1 MTITISPTKQVQRI
15 NGQLVRVWTG
25 TSANGVPVKVFIA
38 YIGAEEGY
46 DHQEFEAELLN
57 SPEPPFDEEP
67 LTASMLNEIIRN
79 A

>member
-1 MTITISPTKQVQRI
+1 MTITLSPTNQVQRI
-15 NGQLVRVWTG
+15 NGQLVRVWIG
-25 TSANGVPVKVFIA
+25 TSAKGVPVKAFIS

-67 LTASMLNEIIRN
+67 LTASTLAKIIRN